1 MNFNTNKWMK
11 NQYLTEAG
19 LQESTSDQAARAI
32 DKAVDSVDNSMSPGD
47 FAKAV
52 ALVLKGND
60 EDIIGFGSQNFKVF
74 MDVLHA
80 ELGMKESLNEVE
92 SSNIERIDFSFVDGT
107 TKFYGAYIYNKGSK
121 RWDEKL
127 SSSEKVQDFLT
138 SLGIDIEFDYYNLPE
153 IFKALKAQGI
163 EAEDSEFD
171 VS

>member
-1 MNFNTNKWMK
+1 MNFNTNTWMK

-80 ELGMKESLNEVE
+80 ELGMKESLSEAKKSLGEEFSEEFKVRASSDEDSITIRTKDIIGDDTAERMIDWVE
-92 SSNIERIDFSFVDGT
+92 SKGYIVDR
-107 TKFYGAYIYNKGSK
+107 K
-121 RWDEKL
+121 R
-127 SSSEKVQDFLT
+127 SS
-138 SLGIDIEFDYYNLPE
+138 FDYDYEPGERDFWPRIRFN
-153 IFKALKAQGI
+153 KK
-163 EAEDSEFD
+163 
-171 VS
+171 